1 MAGKISDGAL
11 LLIVAKCFWQSRH
24 SCSFIVLPSGTL
36 CKEKPSSQNSQVK
49 STAQLSSQGNKL
61 SIESLLDDLEK
72 NSPVKPARKPP
83 PPKHGGTF
91 KFKRKSDINTA
102 QPTADS
108 SRAAVYSQLKS
119 ENLPTSQQVSRSL
132 TSHSQRQQQGTV
144 SEEERIKQIIEQ
156 KRLAALAKRKQS
168 KLNWLSLTLHT
179 SHVNYPCRF
188 ICCDDGMLRIKWSLK
203 EVQLLSRACL
213 PMFFT
218 PNILYIN
225 ISLWS

>member
-1 MAGKISDGAL
+1 M
-11 LLIVAKCFWQSRH
+11 
-24 SCSFIVLPSGTL
+24 
-36 CKEKPSSQNSQVK
+36 K
-49 STAQLSSQGNKL
+49 STAQLSSQSNKL

-168 KLNWLSLTLHT
+168 KLN
-179 SHVNYPCRF
+179 
-188 ICCDDGMLRIKWSLK
+188 
-203 EVQLLSRACL
+203 
-213 PMFFT
+213 
-218 PNILYIN
+218 
-225 ISLWS
+225 

>member
-1 MAGKISDGAL
+1 M
-11 LLIVAKCFWQSRH
+11 
-24 SCSFIVLPSGTL
+24 
-36 CKEKPSSQNSQVK
+36 K
-49 STAQLSSQGNKL
+49 STAQLSSQSNKL

-72 NSPVKPARKPP
+72 NSPARKPP

-168 KLNWLSLTLHT
+168 KLN
-179 SHVNYPCRF
+179 
-188 ICCDDGMLRIKWSLK
+188 
-203 EVQLLSRACL
+203 
-213 PMFFT
+213 
-218 PNILYIN
+218 
-225 ISLWS
+225 

>member
-1 MAGKISDGAL
+1 M
-11 LLIVAKCFWQSRH
+11 
-24 SCSFIVLPSGTL
+24 
-36 CKEKPSSQNSQVK
+36 K

-102 QPTADS
+102 QHTTDS
-108 SRAAVYSQLKS
+108 SRAAVYSQRKS
-119 ENLPTSQQVSRSL
+119 ENLLTSQQVSRSL
-132 TSHSQRQQQGTV
+132 TSDSQRQQPQGTV

-168 KLNWLSLTLHT
+168 KLN
-179 SHVNYPCRF
+179 
-188 ICCDDGMLRIKWSLK
+188 
-203 EVQLLSRACL
+203 
-213 PMFFT
+213 
-218 PNILYIN
+218 
-225 ISLWS
+225 